1 MESVTME
8 GPGTWR
14 ESSCPATHRS
24 SLFICVI
31 QRDAVR
37 GEISEPAE
45 MEDKAI
51 VSNRVI
57 DFYIIT
63 L

>member
-1 MESVTME
+1 MTE
-8 GPGTWR
+8 GPGTWQ
-14 ESSCPATHRS
+14 ESKSPTTHRS
-24 SLFICVI
+24 TLCVI
-31 QRDAVR
+31 QRDAVH

-51 VSNRVI
+51 VSNRAI